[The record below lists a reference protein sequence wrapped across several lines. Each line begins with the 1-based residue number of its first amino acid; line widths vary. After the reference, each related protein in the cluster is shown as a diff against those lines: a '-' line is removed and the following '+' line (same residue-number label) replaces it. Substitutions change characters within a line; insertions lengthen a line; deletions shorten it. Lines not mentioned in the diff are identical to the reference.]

1 MSWGLSMAWGYGG
14 IVVGVVVVLAV
25 FFICM
30 ELLYAHVRQAAK
42 EGGLSVETGSGQPS
56 GSTTKQ
62 AA

>member
-1 MSWGLSMAWGYGG
+1 MSWGYWG
-14 IVVGVVVVLAV
+14 IVAGLAVGLAV

-42 EGGLSVETGSGQPS
+42 EGGLSVEAGRGQPS
-56 GSTTKQ
+56 GSSTKQ

>member
-1 MSWGLSMAWGYGG
+1 MSWGYWG
-14 IVVGVVVVLAV
+14 IVAGLAGLLAV

-42 EGGLSVETGSGQPS
+42 AGRLSVETGSGQPS
-56 GSTTKQ
+56 GAAAKQ

>member
-1 MSWGLSMAWGYGG
+1 MSWGYWG
-14 IVVGVVVVLAV
+14 IVAGLVVLLAV

-42 EGGLSVETGSGQPS
+42 AGGLSVETGSDQPS
-56 GSTTKQ
+56 GSTAKQ

>member
-1 MSWGLSMAWGYGG
+1 MSWGYWG
-14 IVVGVVVVLAV
+14 IVAGLAVLLAV

>member
-1 MSWGLSMAWGYGG
+1 MSWGYWG
-14 IVVGVVVVLAV
+14 IVAGLAGLLAV

-42 EGGLSVETGSGQPS
+42 EGGLSVETGNGQPS
-56 GSTTKQ
+56 GATAKQ